1 MINLP
6 LLLEGHSFTKVYVE
20 ADPFFQPEAGRKP
33 SVRFDMNVKMLQH
46 KEDPRKWQA
55 VLTIKAVP
63 QDDKPIPYK
72 VDLECVGFFAVD
84 PQVEAAKMPLLVQTN
99 GAAVLFSSA
108 REFLLL
114 VTGRGPWP
122 PLYLP
127 TTNFLAPPPPAE
139 EEASAKSPPKR
150 PSRGHKHRS
159 RGVAH

>member
-1 MINLP
+1 MANLP
-6 LLLEGHSFTKVYVE
+6 LLLEGHYFTKVYVE
-20 ADPFFQPEAGRKP
+20 ADACFQPEAGREP
-33 SVRFDMNVKMLQH
+33 PVRFDMNVKLLQH

-63 QDDKPIPYK
+63 REDKPIPYK

-99 GAAVLFSSA
+99 GAAVLYSSA

-127 TTNFLAPPPPAE
+127 TTNFLAPPRQRE

-150 PSRGHKHRS
+150 PSRGHKLRP

>member
-6 LLLEGHSFTKVYVE
+6 LLLEGHSFTKVHVE

-33 SVRFDMNVKMLQH
+33 SVRFDMNVTLLQH

-55 VLTIKAVP
+55 VLAIKAVP
-63 QDDKPIPYK
+63 LDDKPIPYK

-84 PQVEAAKMPLLVQTN
+84 PQVEAAKMSLLVQTN

-127 TTNFLAPPPPAE
+127 TTNFLAPPRQQE
-139 EEASAKSPPKR
+139 EEASAKSPGKR
-150 PSRGHKHRS
+150 PPRGHKR
-159 RGVAH
+159 RGRGTAH

>member
-20 ADPFFQPEAGRKP
+20 ADPCFQPVAGREP
-33 SVRFDMNVKMLQH
+33 PVRFDMNVKLLQH
-46 KEDPRKWQA
+46 NDDPRKWQA

-63 QDDKPIPYK
+63 QEDKPIPYK

-84 PQVEAAKMPLLVQTN
+84 PGVEAAKMPWLVQTN
-99 GAAVLFSSA
+99 GATILYSSA

-127 TTNFLAPPPPAE
+127 TTNFLAPPRPRE

-150 PSRGHKHRS
+150 PSRGHKQRS